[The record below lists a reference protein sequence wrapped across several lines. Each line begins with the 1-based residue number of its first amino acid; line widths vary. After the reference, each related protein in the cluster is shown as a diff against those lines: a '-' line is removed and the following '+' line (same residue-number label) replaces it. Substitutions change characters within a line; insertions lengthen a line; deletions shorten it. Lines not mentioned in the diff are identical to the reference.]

1 MKKIFPV
8 FILLYSCILAFAQ
21 EPPVVRRPFSK
32 DDSLAIAEIRGRLD
46 EIKKERPT
54 VALVLSGGGAKGAA
68 HIGVIDYLESIDMP
82 VDVVLGTSM
91 GGLVGGL
98 YALGYSASQ
107 LDTIIRNIDW
117 DLAMSDRVPREYIS
131 YSEMKYKEKYVLS
144 IPFYDPRSP
153 KVKQPKVK
161 QPKRAGKKG
170 SKDVF
175 HLGADEV
182 SAEKIFKENF
192 MGSLPSG
199 YIVGYN
205 VQNLINGLSVG
216 YQDSLLF
223 SRLPIPFVCVATDL
237 VSGTGVYWYSGK
249 MTTAMRSTMSI
260 PGIFAPVKDNGM
272 VLVDGGM
279 RDNYPVWAARELGAD
294 IVIGVDLSGEKRT
307 YESINNLGDIIGQGV
322 DMLGSP
328 AFKKNLM
335 YLDLN
340 INPDLHGYNMM
351 SFDTQSIDSII
362 FKGREAALE
371 NAAKLAELKAK
382 VSGGSRRLY
391 NKSAVDLS
399 KTDVTISEIVVNGVD
414 EKERKFLMDR
424 IRLEPGD
431 AVSKEDV
438 ENVVAQIY
446 GTQAYTSV
454 VYELQGSGEPYRLVI
469 NCKKGPIHNFGLG
482 LRLDTE
488 EVVSV
493 LLNFGFNSHKLRG
506 STYNITGKVSINPY
520 LKFHYTY
527 DSPKMPTINATASVR
542 WTDLSLLENVLSSSV
557 NLKYISTV
565 QEVYLS
571 NLKWSMF
578 DIRGGFRNNYFGVR
592 SLMSSDFIVGDYDLK
607 LRSND
612 YLSVFADARADTFDD
627 GYFPHKGFSA
637 GAAYEWVFAGGP
649 NAFNNFHV
657 VSADFKTVIPA
668 GRVFSFIPSLHL
680 RFLFGQEVPLAYMN
694 AVGGSMHARYFDQ
707 QIAFIGQTNIASM
720 KKLLTV
726 LRTDFRFQAARN
738 HYIKW
743 IFNYARDSDTFKD
756 YVGPQLGWFG
766 TGLEYSYDAFF
777 GPVSANIHWSDLT
790 KKVGFYLS
798 LGYNF

>member
-1 MKKIFPV
+1 MKRFSLILV
-8 FILLYSCILAFAQ
+8 FLSFCFMASAV

-32 DDSLAIAEIRGRLD
+32 DDSLSIAEMRARLD
-46 EIKKERPT
+46 EIRKERPT

-68 HIGVIDYLESIDMP
+68 HIGVIEYLESIGMP
-82 VDVVLGTSM
+82 VDIVLGTSM
-91 GGLVGGL
+91 GGLIGGL
-98 YALGYSASQ
+98 YSLGYDAHQ
-107 LDTIIRNIDW
+107 METIIRSIDW

-131 YSEMKYKEKYVLS
+131 YAEMKYREKYVLS
-144 IPFYDPRSP
+144 FPFYDPRTP
-153 KVKQPKVK
+153 KPEKPKPLLK
-161 QPKRAGKKG
+161 KKG
-170 SKDVF
+170 EKDIF

-182 SAEKIFKENF
+182 SADKVFKDNF

-205 VQNLINGLSVG
+205 VQNLINGLTVG

-249 MTTAMRSTMSI
+249 MTTALRSTMSI
-260 PGIFAPVKDNGM
+260 PGVFAPVKENGM

-279 RDNYPVWAARELGAD
+279 RDNFPVSAARELGAD
-294 IVIGVDLSGEKRT
+294 IVIGVDLSTEKRT
-307 YESINNLGDIIGQGV
+307 YDNINNLGDIIGQGV

-328 AFKKNLM
+328 AFNRNIQL
-335 YLDLN
+335 LDLN

-351 SFDTQSIDSII
+351 SFDSQSIDSII
-362 FKGREAALE
+362 VKGREAALA
-371 NAAKLAELKAK
+371 NAEALAGLKEK
-382 VSGGSRRLY
+382 VMCGSRRLY
-391 NKSAVDLS
+391 GIPAVNLS
-399 KTDVTISEIVVNGVD
+399 DTTVMISEIVVAGVD

-424 IRLEPGD
+424 IKLRPGD
-431 AVSKEDV
+431 VVSKDEV

-454 VYELQGSGEPYRLVI
+454 VYELQGTGNPYRLII
-469 NCKKGPIHNFGLG
+469 NCKRGPIHNFGLG

-493 LLNFGFNSHKLRG
+493 LLNLGFNSHKLRG
-506 STYNITGKVSINPY
+506 STYNITGKVSVNPY

-527 DSPKMPTINATASVR
+527 DSPKIPTINATASAR
-542 WTDLSLLENVLSSSV
+542 WTDLSLMEDVSSSSI
-557 NLKYISTV
+557 NLKYVSTV

-571 NLKWSMF
+571 NLKWSLF

-592 SLMSSDFIVGDYDLK
+592 SMMSSAFIVGDYDLK
-607 LRSND
+607 QRTND

-627 GYFPHKGFSA
+627 GYFPRKGFTA
-637 GAAYEWVFAGGP
+637 GASYEWVFAGGP
-649 NAFNNFHV
+649 NAFNNFHI
-657 VSADFKTVIPA
+657 VSADFKTIVPG
-668 GRVFSFIPSLHL
+668 GRIFAFIPSLHL
-680 RFLFGQEVPLAYMN
+680 RFLFGQEIPMAYMN
-694 AVGGSMHARYFDQ
+694 AVGGSMHSRYFDQ
-707 QIAFIGQTNIASM
+707 QVAFIGQTNIASM

-743 IFNYARDSDTFKD
+743 IFNYARDSDTFKG
-756 YVGPQLGWFG
+756 YVGPQVGWFG

-777 GPVSANIHWSDLT
+777 GPISANIHWSNLT